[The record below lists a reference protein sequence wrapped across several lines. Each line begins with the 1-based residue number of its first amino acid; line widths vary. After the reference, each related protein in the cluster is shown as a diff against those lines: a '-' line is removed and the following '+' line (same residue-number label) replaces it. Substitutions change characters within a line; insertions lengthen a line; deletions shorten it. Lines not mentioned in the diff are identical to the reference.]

1 MSAEKPVPWAENE
14 LAQRV
19 LARLQR
25 GPASTI
31 ELQRE
36 LPAVHVARQI
46 WELRHWYGWR
56 IRTGRLPNRVAVYT
70 LLDRN
75 ETTERICPSCQ
86 RPHRVGTT
94 CQVVAA

>member
-1 MSAEKPVPWAENE
+1 MSDEKPVPWAENH
-14 LAQRV
+14 LAQLV
-19 LARLQR
+19 LRRLQR

-36 LPAVHVARQI
+36 LPAVHVARQV

-56 IRTGRLPNRVAVYT
+56 IRTGRLQNRVAVYT
-70 LLDRN
+70 LQG
-75 ETTERICPSCQ
+75 TERICPSCQ

-94 CQVVAA
+94 CSAVAA